1 MRGMNR
7 YVALMMIMIIA
18 LTGNVSAGGETA
30 QEVLE
35 KVRKKYDSIN
45 DAELKFS
52 QTVKFAMTKIEQH
65 VNGTL
70 FIKKGNKYRVELEE
84 QTIVTNGETV
94 WSYSV
99 PNNQVLIDHFKMD
112 ERSLSP
118 ERILV
123 GAPKDYA
130 VTLVAREKVGKTDAV
145 VLKLVP
151 KTDQSFVK
159 SMKLWVDDS
168 DWLIKKV
175 DLADVNG
182 KETSYLVSEVRV
194 NVGLQ
199 DSRFTYQIP
208 DGIDVV
214 DLR

>member
-1 MRGMNR
+1 MNR